1 MNHSPPPSL
10 SQTVLDTAGYE
21 RLLKKL
27 ARTFS
32 LSLRILP
39 PVLRPS
45 LSLAYM
51 LARASDSI
59 ADAATAPAFQRLAL
73 LRALPDSFPEKS
85 PDLGLDGDEREL
97 VARLPALMQGLA
109 LLPDSQEIR
118 EAWRIILRGQIFDL
132 ERFES
137 SEEGQP
143 AKPLE
148 PSELHEYTQ
157 LVAGSVGEF
166 WTRQCFRRI
175 PGYSSRPL
183 EEMLPLANRFGQAL
197 QFVNILRDRRRDA
210 DAGRIYIPDERF
222 YPAMQQAATLLES
235 GDAYC
240 RALIPRRLR
249 AACKLPLDLARQT
262 LALVAEHPLGLR
274 VKVPRHKVW
283 ITFAKA
289 FLENPNNPA

>member
-1 MNHSPPPSL
+1 MAVNSSRPPSL
-10 SQTVLDTAGYE
+10 SLTVLDTAGYE

-39 PVLRPS
+39 PSIRPS

-59 ADAATAPAFQRLAL
+59 ADASTAPTFQRLAL
-73 LRALPDSFPEKS
+73 LRALPDFYPEKS
-85 PDLGLDGDEREL
+85 PDLGLAGDERDL
-97 VARLPALMQGLA
+97 VDRLPALLHA
-109 LLPDSQEIR
+109 LELLPDTKEIR
-118 EAWRIILRGQIFDL
+118 EAWRVILRGQIFDL

-137 SEEGQP
+137 PAEGES

-148 PSELHEYTQ
+148 AAELEEYTK

-166 WTRQCFRRI
+166 WTRQCFRHV
-175 PGYSSRPL
+175 PGYSSLPL

-222 YPAMQQAATLLES
+222 YPAMQQAAALLES

-240 RALIPRRLR
+240 RAVLPRRLR

-262 LALVAEHPLGLR
+262 LALVAEHPLGIR

-283 ITFAKA
+283 VSFAKA
-289 FLENPNNPA
+289 FLD

>member
-1 MNHSPPPSL
+1 MTSRTPSSL
-10 SQTVLDTAGYE
+10 SLTILDTAGYE

-27 ARTFS
+27 ARTFA

-39 PVLRPS
+39 ASIRPA

-85 PDLGLDGDEREL
+85 PDLGLTGDERDL
-97 VARLPALMQGLA
+97 VVRLPDLLKALDAMPA
-109 LLPDSQEIR
+109 AAEIKD
-118 EAWRIILRGQIFDL
+118 AWRVILRGQIFDL
-132 ERFES
+132 ERFEPS
-137 SEEGQP
+137 DDGETPQP
-143 AKPLE
+143 LSPD
-148 PSELHEYTQ
+148 ELVEYTQ

-166 WTRQCFRRI
+166 WTRLSFRHI
-175 PGYSSRPL
+175 PDYATKPL
-183 EEMLPLANRFGQAL
+183 DEMLALARTFGQGL
-197 QFVNILRDRRRDA
+197 QMVNILRDRRRDA
-210 DAGRIYIPDERF
+210 DLGRVYIPDERF
-222 YPAMQQAATLLES
+222 YPEMQRASKLLEAGQS
-235 GDAYC
+235 YASAVKS
-240 RALIPRRLR
+240 RALR

-283 ITFAKA
+283 LAFAKS
-289 FLENPNNPA
+289 FLD

>member
-1 MNHSPPPSL
+1 MNSSRPPSL
-10 SQTVLDTAGYE
+10 SLTVLDTAGYE

-39 PVLRPS
+39 PSIRPS

-59 ADAATAPAFQRLAL
+59 ADASTAPTFQRLAL
-73 LRALPDSFPEKS
+73 LRALPDLFPEKS
-85 PDLGLDGDEREL
+85 PDLGLNGDEREL
-97 VARLPALMQGLA
+97 AARLPALLQALA
-109 LLPDSQEIR
+109 LLPDSNEIR
-118 EAWRIILRGQIFDL
+118 EAWRVILQGQIFDL

-137 SEEGQP
+137 PAEGQT

-148 PSELHEYTQ
+148 AAELEEYTK

-166 WTRQCFRRI
+166 WTRQCFRHV
-175 PGYSSRPL
+175 PGYSSMPL

-197 QFVNILRDRRRDA
+197 QYVNILRDRRRDA
-210 DAGRIYIPDERF
+210 DAGRVYIPDDRF
-222 YPAMQQAATLLES
+222 YPAMQHAAALLES
-235 GDAYC
+235 GDAYA
-240 RALIPRRLR
+240 RAVLPRRLR

-283 ITFAKA
+283 ISFAKA
-289 FLENPNNPA
+289 FLD

>member
-1 MNHSPPPSL
+1 VNSGQPPSL
-10 SQTVLDTAGYE
+10 SLSVLDTAGYE

-39 PVLRPS
+39 PSIRPS

-59 ADAATAPAFQRLAL
+59 ADASTAPTFQRLAL
-73 LRALPDSFPEKS
+73 LRALPDFFPEKS
-85 PDLGLDGDEREL
+85 PDLGLAGDEREL
-97 VARLPALMQGLA
+97 VARLPALLQALA
-109 LLPDSQEIR
+109 LLPDSDEIR
-118 EAWRIILRGQIFDL
+118 EAWRVILKGQIFDL
-132 ERFES
+132 ERFEPPA
-137 SEEGQP
+137 EGES
-143 AKPLE
+143 AKPLA
-148 PSELHEYTQ
+148 PSELDDYTK

-166 WTRQCFRRI
+166 WTRLCFRHVA
-175 PGYSSRPL
+175 GYSPLSL
-183 EEMLPLANRFGQAL
+183 EEMLPLAARFGEAL
-197 QFVNILRDRRRDA
+197 QYVNILRDRRRDA

-222 YPAMQQAATLLES
+222 YPAMQHAASLLES

-240 RALIPRRLR
+240 RAVLPRRLR

-274 VKVPRHKVW
+274 VRVPRHRVW
-283 ITFAKA
+283 LAFGRAFFA
-289 FLENPNNPA
+289 

>member
-1 MNHSPPPSL
+1 LSVAVTSSTPSSL
-10 SQTVLDTAGYE
+10 SLTILDTAGYE

-27 ARTFS
+27 ARTFA

-39 PVLRPS
+39 ASIRPA

-85 PDLGLDGDEREL
+85 PDLGLTGDERDL
-97 VARLPALMQGLA
+97 VVRLPDLLKALEAMPA
-109 LLPDSQEIR
+109 AAEIKD
-118 EAWRIILRGQIFDL
+118 AWRVILRGQIFDL
-132 ERFES
+132 ERFEPS
-137 SEEGQP
+137 DDGETPQP
-143 AKPLE
+143 LSPD
-148 PSELHEYTQ
+148 ELVEYTQ

-166 WTRQCFRRI
+166 WTRLSFRHI
-175 PGYSSRPL
+175 PDYATKPL
-183 EEMLPLANRFGQAL
+183 DEMLTLARTFGQGL
-197 QFVNILRDRRRDA
+197 QMVNILRDRRRDA
-210 DAGRIYIPDERF
+210 DLGRVYIPDERF
-222 YPAMQQAATLLES
+222 YPEMQRASELLEAGQS
-235 GDAYC
+235 YASAVKS
-240 RALIPRRLR
+240 RALR

-283 ITFAKA
+283 LAFAKS
-289 FLENPNNPA
+289 FLD

>member
-1 MNHSPPPSL
+1 VTSRTPSSL
-10 SQTVLDTAGYE
+10 SLTILDTAGYE

-27 ARTFS
+27 ARTFA

-39 PVLRPS
+39 ASIRPA

-85 PDLGLDGDEREL
+85 PDLGLTGDERDL
-97 VARLPALMQGLA
+97 VVRLPDLLKALEAMPA
-109 LLPDSQEIR
+109 AAEIKD
-118 EAWRIILRGQIFDL
+118 AWRVILRGQIFDL
-132 ERFES
+132 ERFEPS
-137 SEEGQP
+137 ADGETPQP
-143 AKPLE
+143 LSPD
-148 PSELHEYTQ
+148 ELVEYTQ

-166 WTRQCFRRI
+166 WTRLSFRHI
-175 PGYSSRPL
+175 PDYATKPL
-183 EEMLPLANRFGQAL
+183 AEMLPLARTFGQGL
-197 QFVNILRDRRRDA
+197 QMVNILRDRRRDA
-210 DAGRIYIPDERF
+210 DLGRVYIPDERF
-222 YPAMQQAATLLES
+222 YPEMQRASELLEAGRS
-235 GDAYC
+235 YASAVKS
-240 RALIPRRLR
+240 RALR

-283 ITFAKA
+283 LAFAKS
-289 FLENPNNPA
+289 FLD